1 MKIWLIPNPTINGP
15 EKDSFDHNPLKIV
28 LLINLSLKI
37 CAGGEGKDACDG
49 EGGAPLVC
57 LDKVRS
63 YFFFGSNILF
73 DNMVFLLFSALLVC
87 LVFLGSRPWFPGGFL
102 TLLLQLGSL

>member
-1 MKIWLIPNPTINGP
+1 M
-15 EKDSFDHNPLKIV
+15 
-28 LLINLSLKI
+28 LINFSLKI

-57 LDKVRS
+57 LDKVRY

-73 DNMVFLLFSALLVC
+73 DNMVFLFLFNIQNYFFRQEINILSLDWSTTGLLAQ
-87 LVFLGSRPWFPGGFL
+87 VFYFTNRILIVIVKAGFRVRA
-102 TLLLQLGSL
+102 

>member
-1 MKIWLIPNPTINGP
+1 MKIWLILNPRINGP
-15 EKDSFDHNPLKIV
+15 VKDSFDHNPLKIV

-87 LVFLGSRPWFPGGFL
+87 LEKVRSCFFFAADPFVTAWFSM
-102 TLLLQLGSL
+102 T

>member
-1 MKIWLIPNPTINGP
+1 M
-15 EKDSFDHNPLKIV
+15 
-28 LLINLSLKI
+28 LINFSLKI

-57 LDKVRS
+57 LDKVRY

-73 DNMVFLLFSALLVC
+73 DNMVFLFLFKTISSDKRSIFCRWIGQLRVYLLRYSI
-87 LVFLGSRPWFPGGFL
+87 SRTGF
-102 TLLLQLGSL
+102 